1 MNNKRYYVRSR
12 FYLRHFNEL
21 DHELTGRLN
30 RAYKPAIKYMELFP
44 SPIMVVIA
52 KNVTFCAGA
61 ILGTLLGLTVWDE
74 DVLNVEH
81 SLTAMTVLTGIVI
94 AGR

>member
-1 MNNKRYYVRSR
+1 M
-12 FYLRHFNEL
+12 NEL

-30 RAYKPAIKYMELFP
+30 RAYKPANKYMELFA
-44 SPIMVVIA
+44 SPISVVIA
-52 KNVTFCAGA
+52 KNVQFCAGA
-61 ILGTLLGLTVWDE
+61 ILGTMCLLTVWDE

-81 SLTAMTVLTGIVI
+81 SLTVMTALTAIVV